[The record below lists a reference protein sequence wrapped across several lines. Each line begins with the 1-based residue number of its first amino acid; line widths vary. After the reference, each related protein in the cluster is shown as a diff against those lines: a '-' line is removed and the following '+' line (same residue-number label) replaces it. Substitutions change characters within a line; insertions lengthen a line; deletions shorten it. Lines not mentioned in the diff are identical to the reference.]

1 MMEAALSA
9 ALGLMAGTTVGV
21 CAAPLWMM
29 LQLPMRLTDIL
40 NVRADMRLCGFALA
54 LGAALGA
61 VQGAGFLPVALGVLA
76 MALGGMFVGMLASG
90 LAEAV
95 EVVPVFFDR
104 LSIAADLRIA
114 AAALAIGKT
123 LGVILAALMS
133 GNA

>member
-1 MMEAALSA
+1 MRWDALLEVC
-9 ALGLMAGTTVGV
+9 LGLIAGVTVGV

-40 NVRADMRLCGFALA
+40 NAKADMRLCGFALA
-54 LGAALGA
+54 IGASIGTIHA
-61 VQGAGFLPVALGVLA
+61 AGFLPLFFGIAA
-76 MALGGMFVGMLASG
+76 MALGGFFVGMLASA

-104 LSIAADLRIA
+104 LSIAVDMRFA

-123 LGVILAALMS
+123 LGVILAAMV
-133 GNA
+133 N